1 MRKDSKNSTK
11 DHESCAR
18 SVLNS
23 DLESGQFMTDKMD
36 KVSDSKKGFVKE
48 FMDFLQ
54 TFGVIGLAIGFIIG
68 VASGGLVSAFV
79 KDIINP
85 LIGLFVPG
93 DLSTLAY
100 STNSTLSGKQVTF
113 AYGDFIS
120 SIINFLIIAIVVF
133 IAYKQLKRMGLAKL

>member
-1 MRKDSKNSTK
+1 M
-11 DHESCAR
+11 A
-18 SVLNS
+18 
-23 DLESGQFMTDKMD
+23 DKMD
-36 KVSDSKKGFVKE
+36 KAMESKKGLPKE

-68 VASGGLVSAFV
+68 LASGNLVSALV

-85 LIGLFVPG
+85 LIGTVLPG
-93 DLSTLAY
+93 DLSTLGY

-120 SIINFLIIAIVVF
+120 SIINFLVIALVVF
-133 IAYKQLKRMGLAKL
+133 VAYNQLKRMGLAKV

>member
-1 MRKDSKNSTK
+1 
-11 DHESCAR
+11 
-18 SVLNS
+18 
-23 DLESGQFMTDKMD
+23 MTDKMD
-36 KVSDSKKGFVKE
+36 KAAGSKKGFLKE

-68 VASGGLVSAFV
+68 LASGNLVSALV

-85 LIGLFVPG
+85 LIGLVLPG
-93 DLSTLAY
+93 DLATLNY

-120 SIINFLIIAIVVF
+120 TIINFLIIALVVF
-133 IAYKQLKRMGLAKL
+133 VAYRQLKRMGLAKL